1 MFKFKVDGMKQ
12 LERSLRRLGEV
23 PQKHVTSSSRKG
35 MNVILREARNQA
47 PVDNGYLKKGMI
59 LDRGERSKT
68 KGKKVYPI
76 IFDSRWNHVFQ
87 KKNKAGKITGY
98 YPVSQEYGFFAK
110 NGRYI
115 PGYAFLRGSLE
126 DKAPEMEKTVIDTM
140 KEKIDAEIRKGGL
153 SG

>member
-1 MFKFKVDGMKQ
+1 MFKFKVEGMRS
-12 LERSLRRLGEV
+12 LERSLKRLGEV
-23 PQKHVTSSSRKG
+23 PQKHVTSSARKG
-35 MNVILREARNQA
+35 MNVILREARQEA
-47 PVDNGYLKKGMI
+47 PVDEGYLKKGMR
-59 LDRGERSKT
+59 LARGERSKA

-76 IFDSRWNHVFQ
+76 VFDERWNHVFQ
-87 KKNKAGKITGY
+87 KKNKAGKVTGY